1 MISGDWM
8 SKEEVRRAKRFEE
21 DKADAARKKVKADQV
36 ERAGE
41 FEKVLSGESSKGCCE
56 TCNYL
61 VRTNDGKYQPCKMGH
76 ADTGPDKEIC
86 DDSSD
91 PRYRPHARAWY
102 KR

>member
-1 MISGDWM
+1 M
-8 SKEEVRRAKRFEE
+8 SKEEARRAKRFEE
-21 DKADAARKKVKADQV
+21 DKADAARKKDKADQV

-76 ADTGPDKEIC
+76 ANSGPDKEIC